1 VKDIYEVLKQ
11 KESDCARLNEEV
23 EALRLVVPLL
33 KDQGTVANGA
43 EELVLDPDPMVE
55 EKPMVVEDKSI
66 LEEQET
72 SNLKEGVSTE
82 EIADADRKSPLSAT
96 LGESGWWRRRSR

>member
-1 VKDIYEVLKQ
+1 MKDIYEVLKQ

-33 KDQGTVANGA
+33 KDQGTPANGT
-43 EELVLDPDPMVE
+43 EELVLEPDPVVE
-55 EKPMVVEDKSI
+55 EKPI
-66 LEEQET
+66 LEEQEPP
-72 SNLKEGVSTE
+72 NLKEGVSTE
-82 EIADADRKSPLSAT
+82 EIAEADRKSPLSAT

>member
-33 KDQGTVANGA
+33 KDQGTPANGT
-43 EELVLDPDPMVE
+43 EELVLEPEPVL
-55 EKPMVVEDKSI
+55 EKESV
-66 LEEQET
+66 LEEQE
-72 SNLKEGVSTE
+72 SPNLKEGVSTE
-82 EIADADRKSPLSAT
+82 EIAEADRKSPLSAT
-96 LGESGWWRRRSR
+96 LGESGWWRRRQSR

>member
-1 VKDIYEVLKQ
+1 MKDIHEVLKQ

-33 KDQGTVANGA
+33 KDQGTPANGR
-43 EELVLDPDPMVE
+43 EELVLEPEPVVE
-55 EKPMVVEDKSI
+55 EKPIEEKPI
-66 LEEQET
+66 LEEQE
-72 SNLKEGVSTE
+72 SPNLKEGVSTE
-82 EIADADRKSPLSAT
+82 ETAEADRKSPLSAT